1 MIQADTIISGGTI
14 LLLDEKDSIVKDG
27 AIAVK
32 GGMIAAVGSRAEIE
46 GKYQAPEIIP
56 AQGSLVMPG
65 LINGH
70 THAAMTCFRG
80 IADDLPLLQW
90 LNDFIFPAE
99 AKNLGPELVYWG
111 TMLACAEMIRSGTTT
126 FTDMYLFEDEA
137 AQAAKEAGM
146 RCLLGEGLFDFPS
159 PNAKTPAEGLQYT
172 ERMLKKWSADPLVNI
187 FVVPHSLYTCSP
199 PLLRSASQLAR
210 EYGVPLATHLLEN
223 QEERAIIRNKHGQDA
238 IPLLRELG
246 LLESRFIAF
255 HGVLLDDADIRVFS
269 EHDAR
274 VIHHPESNM
283 KLACGIA
290 PIPELLKAGIP
301 VGLGTDGCASNNN
314 LDLFGEMD
322 MAAKLHKVARLDPT
336 VMDSRTVLRMATCE
350 GARALGF
357 DDTGVIAPGMRA
369 DIILI
374 GLNKPHLTPLYNEYS
389 HLVYTVGGADV
400 DTVMVEGKL
409 LMKDRVLLT
418 INENE
423 VMARVNEFARG
434 IKASLAG

>member
-1 MIQADTIISGGTI
+1 
-14 LLLDEKDSIVKDG
+14 
-27 AIAVK
+27 
-32 GGMIAAVGSRAEIE
+32 
-46 GKYQAPEIIP
+46 
-56 AQGSLVMPG
+56 
-65 LINGH
+65 NGH

-99 AKNLGPELVYWG
+99 AKNLSPELVYWG
-111 TMLACAEMIRSGTTT
+111 TLLACAEMIRSGTTT

-146 RCLLGEGLFDFPS
+146 RCMLGEGLFDFPS
-159 PNAKTPAEGLQYT
+159 PNAKTPEEGLKYT
-172 ERMLKKWSADPLVNI
+172 ERMLKKWSADPLVKI

-199 PLLRSASQLAR
+199 PLLRSASRLAR
-210 EYGVPLATHLLEN
+210 DYGVPLAIHLLEN
-223 QEERAIIRNKHGQDA
+223 QEERAIIRNKHGLDA

-246 LLESRFIAF
+246 LLESRLIAF

-290 PIPELLKAGIP
+290 PIPEMLKAGIT

-322 MAAKLHKVARLDPT
+322 TAAKLHKVARLDPT

-357 DDTGVIAPGMRA
+357 DDTGVIAHGMRA

-400 DTVMVEGKL
+400 DTVMIEGKL